1 MTLAF
6 DEVKATQTAALFLRL
21 AGARLNYTALIK
33 LLYRADREALR
44 RWGLPITTDLYV
56 NMKMGPVTSRIYNL
70 IKASADVNAH
80 PSFWSTYIQRTTK
93 DPYFL
98 VLSSDPGD
106 SELSR
111 AEEGLIEKVFAEH
124 GHKDYGTL
132 ADESHRDYPEWSDP
146 EESSTPLK
154 LADIISALG
163 LSEEETASTESLI
176 DAQRAASDL
185 AA

>member
-33 LLYRADREALR
+33 LLYKADREALR
-44 RWGLPITTDLYV
+44 KWGLPITTDRYV
-56 NMKMGPVTSRIYNL
+56 NMKMGPVTSRIYDR
-70 IKASADVNAH
+70 IKSGVDVNAH
-80 PSFWSTYIQRTTK
+80 PSFWSTHIQRAAD
-93 DPYFL
+93 DPYSL

-111 AEEGLIEKVFAEH
+111 AEESLIEQIFAEH
-124 GHKDYGTL
+124 GHKDYATL
-132 ADESHRDYPEWSDP
+132 VGESHKEYPEWNDP
-146 EESSTPLK
+146 GESSSTLD

-163 LSEEETASTESLI
+163 FSEEEAASTESLI
-176 DAQRAASDL
+176 EAQRAASDL